1 MLGDVCS
8 LRYLQL
14 QVVVSLGS
22 WLLSPVDVAGDTQK
36 QAWLMSCR
44 WRAAY
49 RENFMQ
55 HAEVTNDGSRDVD
68 DDRSRLD

>member
-22 WLLSPVDVAGDTQK
+22 WVLSPVDVGRIHAEAGM
-36 QAWLMSCR
+36 AISCR
-44 WRAAY
+44 AACCL
-49 RENFMQ
+49 Q
-55 HAEVTNDGSRDVD
+55 GEVYAARQGHK
-68 DDRSRLD
+68 